1 MKKEKDGTYSYTF
14 DRDLD
19 SPYIIFNDGD
29 ASDSQQY
36 PTGQG
41 LEVVPDKNYT
51 VE

>member
-1 MKKEKDGTYSYTF
+1 MKKEKDGTYSYTIE
-14 DRDLD
+14 RDLN

-36 PTGQG
+36 PEGQG

>member
-14 DRDLD
+14 DRDLE

-51 VE
+51 AE